1 MLYPLFIEETDDTP
15 RVLFDPAK
23 GTFEI
28 TKKSLPEDAVGFYS
42 SVFEWLNLYIDSPN
56 QETIFKFDLEYYST
70 STAKQITKLM
80 FLLEKLSER
89 SKVSVIW
96 NHKIGDRDMEAAGN
110 RYKHLINVDIQV
122 EAVPE
127 ND

>member
-23 GTFEI
+23 GIFEI
-28 TKKSLPEDAVGFYS
+28 SKKSLPEDAVGFYS
-42 SVFEWLNLYIDSPN
+42 SIFEWLNLYIDTPN
-56 QETIFKFDLEYYST
+56 SETTFRFNLEYYST

-89 SKVSVIW
+89 SKVRAVW
-96 NHKIGDRDMEAAGN
+96 NFKVGDKDMEAAGN
-110 RYKHLINVDIQV
+110 RYKHLINIDIQV
-122 EAVPE
+122 EPIPD

>member
-23 GTFEI
+23 GIFEI
-28 TKKSLPEDAVGFYS
+28 SKKSLPEDAIGFYN
-42 SVFEWLNLYIDSPN
+42 SVFEWFNLYIDNPN
-56 QETIFKFDLEYYST
+56 PDTIFHFNFEYYST

-89 SKVSVIW
+89 SNVKVLWIF
-96 NHKIGDRDMEAAGN
+96 KPGDKDMEAAGN
-110 RYKHLINVDIQV
+110 RYKALININMDVK
-122 EAVPE
+122 EE
-127 ND
+127 